1 MELFQARQP
10 MNQKVKSGIEI
21 LDEFFEEIKEL
32 DNVDISIAESLSQL
46 YKQGKLT
53 DANVKNMLQNL
64 RESNENKG

>member
-1 MELFQARQP
+1 

-64 RESNENKG
+64 RDSNENKD

>member
-1 MELFQARQP
+1 

-32 DNVDISIAESLSQL
+32 ENVDISIAESLSQL

>member
-10 MNQKVKSGIEI
+10 MNQKVKPGIEI

>member
-1 MELFQARQP
+1 
-10 MNQKVKSGIEI
+10 MNQKVKPGIEI

>member
-1 MELFQARQP
+1 

>member
-1 MELFQARQP
+1 

-46 YKQGKLT
+46 YKLGKLT

>member
-1 MELFQARQP
+1 

-21 LDEFFEEIKEL
+21 LDEFFEELKEL

>member
-1 MELFQARQP
+1 

-32 DNVDISIAESLSQL
+32 DNVDSSIAESLSQL